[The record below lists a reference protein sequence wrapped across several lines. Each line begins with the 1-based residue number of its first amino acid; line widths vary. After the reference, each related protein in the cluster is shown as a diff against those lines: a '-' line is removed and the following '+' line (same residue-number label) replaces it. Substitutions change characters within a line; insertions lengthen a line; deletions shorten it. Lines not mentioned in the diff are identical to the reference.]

1 MTEYGKSMLLVN
13 LLRYIRQF
21 TQDQSENVSYF
32 SWQEG
37 ITEIGWATEVDV
49 ELPIA
54 KDGSDIAAL
63 CNWSEANSEATL
75 LVLTD
80 GYFKLN
86 VQQRHQLSQFDNLYL
101 VSVGGDADL
110 VQLNTLSNHSFRA
123 EELDRALHTI
133 YRPKAVGVAPLHRFD
148 LTKIIIE
155 NESENDDEW

>member
-21 TQDQSENVSYF
+21 TKDQSENVSYF
-32 SWQEG
+32 SWQED
-37 ITEIGWATEVDV
+37 ITEIGWSTEVDV

-54 KDGSDIAAL
+54 KDGSDIAVL

-80 GYFKLN
+80 GYFELN
-86 VQQRHQLSQFDNLYL
+86 AQQRHQLSQLNNLYL
-101 VSVGGDADL
+101 ISVGGDAD
-110 VQLNTLSNHSFRA
+110 VAQLNTLSSHNFRA
-123 EELDRALHTI
+123 EQLDHALHTM
-133 YRPKAVGVAPLHRFD
+133 YRPKSVEVASLSRFD
-148 LTKIIIE
+148 LTKTIIE